1 MFKVLIWDYT
11 GISSR
16 WLNQVVDMKDINIVG
31 TIDTLT
37 PEELA
42 AEILLRRDAW
52 DWLLIFERSE
62 RNFFDAAIQLMKLPL
77 DRVIYALDLNSWLQH
92 PKAALVLTNPVS
104 PVGGYIYH
112 YLNWAWNRQ
121 QNDILACT
129 VEGLSYVAT
138 AKDNILMRIMY
149 TERTNHPSK
158 DMQHF
163 HSLAQKY
170 YGVDDGAGYF
180 LDLGANIG
188 TTGTY
193 FTKKL
198 APNLK
203 LLAFEPD
210 AENFKLLRVNLL
222 LNDFGN
228 DKAVAVNCGLGDKFD
243 EMTMY
248 RNLTNPGGNGVVQY
262 ESDIPHE
269 TIKIMPLDSYLAE
282 NNIAAHE
289 VKYIWIDTEG
299 FEAQVLLGAKN
310 LLAENPAPI
319 FMEFNPMVWSTS
331 GYLGKMIDLF
341 KTVGYTH
348 YIWIREL
355 EQTGAEKIHSIDDL
369 WQFKDS
375 TAPIGSISDI
385 FLIKADNSIS

>member
-37 PEELA
+37 PEESA
-42 AEILLRRDAW
+42 AEILLSKDAW
-52 DWLLIFERSE
+52 DWLLIFEQGS
-62 RNFFDAAIQLMKLPL
+62 RNLFDAAIQLLKLPP

-92 PKAALVLTNPVS
+92 PKAALVLTNPAS
-104 PVGGYIYH
+104 PNGAYIYN
-112 YLNWAWNRQ
+112 YLNWAWSRQ
-121 QNDILACT
+121 LNNFVTCT

-138 AKDNILMRIMY
+138 SQDDMIMRSMY
-149 TERTNHPSK
+149 TERVNWVAN
-158 DMQHF
+158 DMQLF
-163 HSLAQKY
+163 HALAQKY

-188 TTGTY
+188 TTGIY

-210 AENFKLLRVNLL
+210 AENFKLLSVNLL
-222 LNDFGN
+222 LNDLGD
-228 DKAVAVNCGLGDKFD
+228 DKVTIVNSGLGDKFD

-248 RNLTNPGGNGVVQY
+248 RDLENPGSNRLVQY
-262 ESDIPHE
+262 KADMPHE

-282 NNIAAHE
+282 NNIAARD

-310 LLAENPAPI
+310 LLTENPAPI
-319 FMEFNPMVWSTS
+319 FVEFNLGAWRKS
-331 GYLGKMIDLF
+331 GCFDEFFAIIAGKYSHFILLDYGKETLYPIDALRTLTPPTEGF
-341 KTVGYTH
+341 G
-348 YIWIREL
+348 R
-355 EQTGAEKIHSIDDL
+355 
-369 WQFKDS
+369 
-375 TAPIGSISDI
+375 IGGDI
-385 FLIKADNSIS
+385 FLIKAGTSIS

>member
-37 PEELA
+37 PEESA
-42 AEILLRRDAW
+42 AEILLSKDAW
-52 DWLLIFERSE
+52 NWLLIFEQGS
-62 RNFFDAAIQLMKLPL
+62 RNLFDAAIQLMKLPP

-149 TERTNHPSK
+149 TERVNWASNE
-158 DMQHF
+158 MQRF
-163 HSLAQKY
+163 HMLAQKF

-188 TTGTY
+188 TTGIY

-203 LLAFEPD
+203 LLAFEPN

-222 LNDFGN
+222 LNDLGD
-228 DKAVAVNCGLGDKFD
+228 DKVTIVNCGLGDKFD

-248 RNLTNPGGNGVVQY
+248 RDLGNPGGNRLVLY
-262 ESDIPHE
+262 KDDMPHE

-299 FEAQVLLGAKN
+299 FEAQVILGAKN

-319 FMEFNPMVWSTS
+319 FVEFN
-331 GYLGKMIDLF
+331 LGAWRKFGCFEEFFAVIAGKYSHFILLYGGKETLYPIDALR
-341 KTVGYTH
+341 TLTPTNNNNLG
-348 YIWIREL
+348 
-355 EQTGAEKIHSIDDL
+355 QMG
-369 WQFKDS
+369 
-375 TAPIGSISDI
+375 DI
-385 FLIKADNSIS
+385 FLIKAGTSIS